1 MQTKVLF
8 FGVAVALLAAI
19 IVPAEGYV
27 PTVSVILPIEYA
39 LLKLKA
45 AAIAGLLYLT
55 GGNAGL
61 HFDAGAGPGY
71 GWHGRRRRD
80 VSQVD
85 SSEYE
90 EAVVE
95 VKDTSADDIISYDQ
109 LACGMRLVCE
119 LSATP
124 AQALQDDERL
134 LLQLFGQGSRKEK
147 SNKVGKF
154 SYIYAENLGR
164 TGNYDACV
172 RTYPSCPYAS
182 SQIMTAIRGV
192 KESV

>member
-1 MQTKVLF
+1 MQTKVIV
-8 FGVAVALLAAI
+8 FGAAVALFAAF
-19 IVPAEGYV
+19 IVPAEGYAPV
-27 PTVSVILPIEYA
+27 VSVILPIEYA

-80 VSQVD
+80 VSQMD
-85 SSEYE
+85 EYE

-95 VKDTSADDIISYDQ
+95 VKDTSADDIVSYDQ

-124 AQALQDDERL
+124 NQALHDDEKL

-147 SNKVGKF
+147 SSKVGKY
-154 SYIYAENLGR
+154 SYVYAESLGR
-164 TGNYDACV
+164 SGDYEACV